1 LENLDEQL
9 LRLSAGATVEDFVQ
23 DAREVDPDWIEP
35 QMINQSEEINAL
47 EEEKSCLNQ
56 TIGEQRKEFNMMD
69 GSARAIELAEDA
81 QTILAK
87 LETDVERYAHLKLA
101 STVLAQAFER
111 YHENTRDQFSRERT
125 SFSNT

>member
-1 LENLDEQL
+1 LKDLDEQL

-23 DAREVDPDWIEP
+23 DTREVDPDWIEP

-101 STVLAQAFER
+101 STVLAQAIER